1 MVARSNI
8 NSLSLRLLLKLLSV
22 IPLFIQVLYWGWL
35 LSLFALADPD
45 SSFLTGSGRQ
55 TLCEPLQALYRDQFS
70 WTLASSGSVPFVK
83 YQWLSE
89 VIFASVYAL
98 GGPLLQVILVGVLA
112 LLAFI
117 FLPFQYSYIENIEN
131 ASKSRPAY
139 LGLVSLFVGALALNG
154 SFFHVYLR
162 PELFTLVLLSFLF
175 SFDLTSIKRPGLAC
189 TVAFFLFV
197 FSANLH
203 AGFVLGLL
211 YLLLL
216 MLYALFF
223 ERQKLKIRASLLL
236 LSTLGC
242 LINPYG
248 VSLVAYLPKLFFAK
262 VNQHIVELLPLT
274 TRDLFTSEYLPFFW
288 LIVLT
293 VLIVI
298 VSLFWA
304 EPRRRVWHSLPL
316 LVFSS
321 ALTAGAFLHRRMVVF
336 ACLSLLY
343 VVLAALR
350 SGAVGEKSKLD
361 KLLLFAGCL
370 FCLVFGASFSAA
382 TFKLVL
388 PMATIGFQPPF
399 QALDLIKKQRPAG
412 NLLNDPQYGDVMIE
426 KLGTKA
432 QVFID
437 TRFDAYPYDLIRDFH
452 TMAAG
457 KEGWASLIDKYKIDW
472 VFLNEDYPLVKLIKT
487 RGFIEIYHGQ
497 GACILVRDIRADL
510 KGSGG

>member
-1 MVARSNI
+1 MVARSSI
-8 NSLSLRLLLKLLSV
+8 NSLLLRVFLKLLPV
-22 IPLFIQVLYWGWL
+22 TPLFIQVLYWGWL

-55 TLCEPLQALYRDQFS
+55 IILEPLQALYRDQFS
-70 WTLASSGSVPFVK
+70 WTLSIYGSGPFVK

-89 VIFASVYAL
+89 VIFASVHAW

-112 LLAFI
+112 LLAFL
-117 FLPFQYSYIENIEN
+117 FLPFQYVCESN
-131 ASKSRPAY
+131 RTY
-139 LGLVSLFVGALALNG
+139 LKLVSLFIGALALNG
-154 SFFHVYLR
+154 SFFHIYLR

-175 SFDLTSIKRPGLAC
+175 SFDLASLKRQRLAYLL
-189 TVAFFLFV
+189 AFLLFV
-197 FSANLH
+197 LSANLH

-216 MLYALFF
+216 TLHALFF
-223 ERQKLKIRASLLL
+223 ERQKLKTRAVLLL
-236 LSTLGC
+236 CSTLGC
-242 LINPYG
+242 LVNPYG
-248 VSLVAYLPKLFFAK
+248 FSLFAYLPKLFFAK
-262 VNQHIVELLPLT
+262 VNQYIVELLPLT
-274 TRDLFTSEYLPFFW
+274 MRDLFTSEYLPFFW
-288 LIVLT
+288 LTVLT
-293 VLIVI
+293 ALIIV
-298 VSLFWA
+298 VSLFLSQ
-304 EPRRRVWHSLPL
+304 PRQRLWQNLPL
-316 LVFSS
+316 LIFAS
-321 ALTAGAFLHRRMVVF
+321 ALTFGAFLHRRMVVF
-336 ACLSLLY
+336 ACLALLY
-343 VVLAALR
+343 AALAALNSPILNSPY
-350 SGAVGEKSKLD
+350 SGRQSKLERV
-361 KLLLFAGCL
+361 LLLAGCL
-370 FCLVFGASFSAA
+370 FCLVFGANFSAA

-399 QALDLIKKQRPAG
+399 QALELIAKERPAG

-437 TRFDAYPYDLIRDFH
+437 TRFDAYPYGLIRDFH

-497 GACILVRDIRADL
+497 GACILVR
-510 KGSGG
+510 K

>member
-1 MVARSNI
+1 M
-8 NSLSLRLLLKLLSV
+8 
-22 IPLFIQVLYWGWL
+22 
-35 LSLFALADPD
+35 SLFALADPD

-55 TLCEPLQALYRDQFS
+55 LLCDPLHSLYRDQFS
-70 WTLASSGSVPFVK
+70 WTLSSYGGGPFVK

-89 VIFASVYAL
+89 VIFASVYSL
-98 GGPLLQVILVGVLA
+98 GGPLMQVILVGFLA
-112 LLAFI
+112 LLVFI
-117 FLPFQYSYIENIEN
+117 FLPFQYAYIQD
-131 ASKSRPAY
+131 AYKSRRAY
-139 LGLVSLFVGALALNG
+139 LNLVWLFVGALALNG
-154 SFFHVYLR
+154 SFFHIYLR

-175 SFDLTSIKRPGLAC
+175 SFDLAKIKRPRLAY
-189 TVAFFLFV
+189 TLAFFLFV

-216 MLYALFF
+216 LVHASFF
-223 ERQKLKIRASLLL
+223 EREKLKMRAILVLI
-236 LSTLGC
+236 STLGC

-248 VSLVAYLPKLFFAK
+248 FSLFAYLPKLFFAK
-262 VNQHIVELLPLT
+262 VNQYIVELLPLT

-293 VLIVI
+293 ALIVI
-298 VSLFWA
+298 VSLFLA
-304 EPRRRVWHSLPL
+304 EPRRRVCHSLPL
-316 LVFSS
+316 IVFSS
-321 ALTAGAFLHRRMVVF
+321 ALTASAFLHRRMVVF

-343 VVLAALR
+343 VVLAALKSESVGKKSEVGTK
-350 SGAVGEKSKLD
+350 SGVD
-361 KLLLFAGCL
+361 KLLLIAGCL
-370 FCLVFGASFSAA
+370 FCLVFGANFSAA

-399 QALDLIKKQRPAG
+399 QALDLIKNERPAG

-487 RGFIEIYHGQ
+487 RGFTEIYHGQ
-497 GACILVRDIRADL
+497 GACILVRDVRADL